1 MSEREVQSSEEQ
13 LKPAGSEP
21 TAKEKMLKGSAW
33 MTAGSIFSRILG
45 AIYIIPWYG
54 WFGSDK
60 LQANALYTKG
70 YTVYSLFIMIATA
83 GIPSAVAK
91 QVSHYNSLNEYQVG
105 RRLFKKTMLLMLG
118 LGIFSAGLLWF
129 ISPWISQGDPRMV
142 PIYRSLSL
150 ALILIP
156 VMSLARG
163 FFQGY
168 QDMAPSAISQLVEQV
183 VRIVYMLVA
192 TYLIMKVFNGHYELG
207 VVHST
212 LGALFGAIGGIIL
225 LVFYYLKKRTWFD
238 NLADSSANVLSVSDG
253 ELIKEVIYQSIPF
266 IFVSISMTLYNL
278 FDQYTFQPIMQ
289 KVTNFTLDSINA
301 QYALFAG
308 NANKLVMIIVSLA
321 IAMASTAIPLLS
333 EFVTKGDQEGT
344 RDQITD
350 TLELF
355 FFIMLPASLGM
366 AAVARPLYVLFYSYE
381 HLGIYIMS
389 VSAYTALALGLFS
402 LMASVLQGVYRNKIA
417 IKYTVVGLVIKLIL
431 QVPLTVWLHGYG
443 PVIATGIGTACSG
456 ILMVRYVYYE
466 FGLDLDRLLK
476 RFNQVTVFSLIMF
489 AVVLA
494 IVFGLGLVLNKYSR
508 FMAVLVLLLAVGGGA
523 YVYAW
528 LTLKTRV
535 ADKILGSRAGSLRRL
550 LHVK

>member
-1 MSEREVQSSEEQ
+1 
-13 LKPAGSEP
+13 
-21 TAKEKMLKGSAW
+21 
-33 MTAGSIFSRILG
+33 
-45 AIYIIPWYG
+45 
-54 WFGSDK
+54 
-60 LQANALYTKG
+60 
-70 YTVYSLFIMIATA
+70 
-83 GIPSAVAK
+83 
-91 QVSHYNSLNEYQVG
+91 
-105 RRLFKKTMLLMLG
+105 
-118 LGIFSAGLLWF
+118 
-129 ISPWISQGDPRMV
+129 
-142 PIYRSLSL
+142 
-150 ALILIP
+150 
-156 VMSLARG
+156 
-163 FFQGY
+163 
-168 QDMAPSAISQLVEQV
+168 
-183 VRIVYMLVA
+183 
-192 TYLIMKVFNGHYELG
+192 
-207 VVHST
+207 
-212 LGALFGAIGGIIL
+212 
-225 LVFYYLKKRTWFD
+225 
-238 NLADSSANVLSVSDG
+238 
-253 ELIKEVIYQSIPF
+253 
-266 IFVSISMTLYNL
+266 
-278 FDQYTFQPIMQ
+278 
-289 KVTNFTLDSINA
+289 
-301 QYALFAG
+301 
-308 NANKLVMIIVSLA
+308 
-321 IAMASTAIPLLS
+321 
-333 EFVTKGDQEGT
+333 
-344 RDQITD
+344 
-350 TLELF
+350 
-355 FFIMLPASLGM
+355 MLPASLGM

-443 PVIATGIGTACSG
+443 PVISTGIGTACSG

>member
-1 MSEREVQSSEEQ
+1 MSEKKVQSSEEQ
-13 LKPAGSEP
+13 LKQAGSEP

-54 WFGSDK
+54 WFGADK

-105 RRLFKKTMLLMLG
+105 RRLFKKTMYLMLG
-118 LGIFSAGLLWF
+118 LGIFSAVLLWF
-129 ISPWISQGDPRMV
+129 ISPWISQGDPRMI

-168 QDMAPSAISQLVEQV
+168 QDMAPSAISQLIEQV
-183 VRIVYMLVA
+183 VRIVYMLAA
-192 TYLIMKVFNGHYELG
+192 TYLIMKVMNGHYELG

-212 LGALFGAIGGIIL
+212 LGAFFGAIGGIVL
-225 LVFYYLKKRTWFD
+225 LAFYYLKQRKKYES
-238 NLADSSANVLSVSDG
+238 LADNSANVLEVSDG
-253 ELIKEVIYQSIPF
+253 QLIKEIIYQSIPF

-289 KVTNFTLDSINA
+289 KVTDFTLDSINA

-321 IAMASTAIPLLS
+321 IAMATTAIPLLS
-333 EFVTKGDQEGT
+333 ESVTKGDQKGT

-355 FFIMLPASLGM
+355 FFIMLPAALGM

-381 HLGIYIMS
+381 HMGIYIMS

-402 LMASVLQGVYRNKIA
+402 LMSSVLQGVYRNKIA
-417 IKYTVVGLVIKLIL
+417 IKYTVIGLVIKLIL
-431 QVPLTVWLHGYG
+431 QVPMTVWLHGYG
-443 PVIATGIGTACSG
+443 PVLATGIGTGISG
-456 ILMVRYVYYE
+456 VLMIRYAYYE
-466 FGLDLDRLLK
+466 FGLNLERLLK
-476 RFNQVTVFSLIMF
+476 SFNQMMVFSLLMF
-489 AVVLA
+489 VMVLA
-494 IVFGLGLVLNKYSR
+494 IVFGLGFFLSSYSR
-508 FMAVLVLLLAVGGGA
+508 LMSVVVLAFSVLGGA

-535 ADKILGSRAGSLRRL
+535 ADKVLGDKAGSLRRV
-550 LHVK
+550 LHIK

>member
-1 MSEREVQSSEEQ
+1 
-13 LKPAGSEP
+13 
-21 TAKEKMLKGSAW
+21 
-33 MTAGSIFSRILG
+33 
-45 AIYIIPWYG
+45 
-54 WFGSDK
+54 
-60 LQANALYTKG
+60 
-70 YTVYSLFIMIATA
+70 
-83 GIPSAVAK
+83 
-91 QVSHYNSLNEYQVG
+91 
-105 RRLFKKTMLLMLG
+105 MLLMLG

-212 LGALFGAIGGIIL
+212 LGAFFGAIGGIIL

-238 NLADSSANVLSVSDG
+238 TLADSSANVLSVSDG

-528 LTLKTRV
+528 LTLKARV

>member
-212 LGALFGAIGGIIL
+212 LGAFFGAIGGIIL

-238 NLADSSANVLSVSDG
+238 TLADSSANVLSVSDG

-289 KVTNFTLDSINA
+289 KVTDFTLDSINA

-476 RFNQVTVFSLIMF
+476 GFNQVTVFSLIMF

>member
-1 MSEREVQSSEEQ
+1 MIEREVQSSEEQ
-13 LKPAGSEP
+13 LKQAGSEP
-21 TAKEKMLKGSAW
+21 TAKEKMLRGSAW

-54 WFGSDK
+54 WFGPDK

-91 QVSHYNSLNEYQVG
+91 QVAHYNSLNEYQIG
-105 RRLFKKTMLLMLG
+105 RRLFKKTFLLMLG
-118 LGIFSAGLLWF
+118 FGIVSAGVLWG
-129 ISPWISQGDPRMV
+129 IAPLISQGDPRMV
-142 PIYRSLSL
+142 PVYRSLAL

-163 FFQGY
+163 YFQGY
-168 QDMAPSAISQLVEQV
+168 QDMAPSAISQLIEQV
-183 VRIVYMLVA
+183 VRIVYMLAA
-192 TYLIMKVFNGHYELG
+192 TFMIMRVFNGPYEKG

-212 LGALFGAIGGIIL
+212 LGAFFGAIGGLVL
-225 LVFYYLKKRTWFD
+225 LFFYYLRKKGRYD
-238 NLADSSANVLSVSDG
+238 ALADQSANVLEVSDG
-253 ELIKEVIYQSIPF
+253 QLIKEIVYQSIPF

-289 KVTNFTLDSINA
+289 WVTNFDLNSINA

-333 EFVTKGDQEGT
+333 EAATQGDTEAT
-344 RDQITD
+344 RNQITD

-355 FFIMLPASLGM
+355 LFIMLPAALGM
-366 AAVARPLYVLFYSYE
+366 AAVARPLYVLFYSYD
-381 HLGIYIMS
+381 HLGIFIMS

-402 LMASVLQGVYRNKIA
+402 LMSAVLQGVYANRMA
-417 IKYTVVGLVIKLIL
+417 IRYTLVGLLIKLVL
-431 QVPLTVWLHGYG
+431 QVPMTVWLHGYG
-443 PVIATGIGTACSG
+443 PVLATGIGTLVSSY
-456 ILMVRYVYYE
+456 LMLRFVYYQ
-466 FGLDLDRLLK
+466 FGLNIHRLLK
-476 RFNQVTVFSLIMF
+476 SFNQMMVFSLIMF
-489 AVVLA
+489 IVVLA
-494 IVFGLGLVLNKYSR
+494 LVFVAGLVLNKFSR
-508 FMAVLVLLLAVGGGA
+508 FMSVLVLLLAVGGGA

-528 LTLKTRV
+528 LSLKTRV
-535 ADKILGSRAGSLRRL
+535 ADKVLGTKSESLRRI
-550 LHVK
+550 LHIK

>member
-1 MSEREVQSSEEQ
+1 MSERKVQSSEEQ
-13 LKPAGSEP
+13 LNIAGSEP

-54 WFGSDK
+54 WFGADK

-91 QVSHYNSLNEYQVG
+91 QVAHYNSLNEYQVG
-105 RRLFKKTMLLMLG
+105 RRLFKKTFILMLG
-118 LGIFSAGLLWF
+118 FGVISAGVLWG

-142 PIYRSLSL
+142 PIYRSLAI

-163 FFQGY
+163 YFQGY
-168 QDMAPSAISQLVEQV
+168 QDMAPSAISQLIEQV
-183 VRIVYMLVA
+183 VRIVYMLAA
-192 TYLIMKVFNGHYELG
+192 TYMIMKVFNGPYEKG

-212 LGALFGAIGGIIL
+212 LGAFFGAIGGL
-225 LVFYYLKKRTWFD
+225 LMLLWYYLRKKRSYD
-238 NLADSSANVLSVSDG
+238 HLAEQSANVLEVSDG
-253 ELIKEVIYQSIPF
+253 QLVKEIVYQSIPF

-289 KVTNFTLDSINA
+289 WVTNFSLDSINA

-333 EFVTKGDQEGT
+333 ESVTTGDQEGT

-355 FFIMLPASLGM
+355 LFIMLPAALGM
-366 AAVARPLYVLFYSYE
+366 AAVARPLYVLFYSYD
-381 HLGIYIMS
+381 HLGIFIMS

-402 LMASVLQGVYRNKIA
+402 LMSAVLQGVYANRMA
-417 IKYTVVGLVIKLIL
+417 IKLTIVGLLIKLVL

-443 PVIATGIGTACSG
+443 PVLATGIGTLVSSY
-456 ILMVRYVYYE
+456 LMLRFVYFR
-466 FGLDLDRLLK
+466 FGLDLKRLLK
-476 RFNQVTVFSLIMF
+476 TFNQMMVFSLLMF
-489 AVVLA
+489 VVVLA
-494 IVFGLGLVLNKYSR
+494 IVFGAGLFLNKFSR
-508 FMAVLVLLLAVGGGA
+508 LMSVVVLILAVGGGA

-535 ADKILGSRAGSLRRL
+535 ADKVLGSRAGSLRHV
-550 LHVK
+550 LHIK

>member
-417 IKYTVVGLVIKLIL
+417 IKYTVVGLVIKLVL
-431 QVPLTVWLHGYG
+431 QVPMTVWLHGYG
-443 PVIATGIGTACSG
+443 PVLATGIGTAISG
-456 ILMVRYVYYE
+456 ILMIRYVYYE

-489 AVVLA
+489 VVVLA

-508 FMAVLVLLLAVGGGA
+508 FMAVLVLLLAVGGGT

-528 LTLKTRV
+528 LTLKARI
-535 ADKILGSRAGSLRRL
+535 ADKVLGSKAVSLRRMM
-550 LHVK
+550 HIK